1 MTAARSR
8 TSPITSVTK
17 NGTATTTASVRRPG
31 DSVGTASKHRD
42 LVDRLEG
49 HHVAGPAPI
58 MGNRLDRRNVHVAV
72 IVAHDVVLASSGVRS
87 WYHTT
92 P

>member
-1 MTAARSR
+1 MTLPSW
-8 TSPITSVTK
+8 
-17 NGTATTTASVRRPG
+17 
-31 DSVGTASKHRD
+31 SVGAAKPQPLGGAVVDEQHVDGVVADREHRD

-49 HHVAGPAPI
+49 HHLAGPARI
-58 MGNRLDRRNVHVAV
+58 MGNRLDWRNVHVAV
-72 IVAHDVVLASSGVRS
+72 IVAHDVVLPSGGVRS